1 MSLCTRPRGLYT
13 AREHAV
19 RPEMSEGRCNAHELL
34 SYFMET
40 ACIEVEPENTRLYR
54 TVLLRIL

>member
-1 MSLCTRPRGLYT
+1 
-13 AREHAV
+13 
-19 RPEMSEGRCNAHELL
+19 MSEGRCNAHELL